1 MAMSL
6 RRYRSVREMTGPE
19 PLPPLDP
26 ENLRIA
32 CELSELAFGLRAW
45 RLEPGLREYVSIEEA
60 SRARQA
66 WERDHVRLAA
76 ATGRAEDR

>member
-1 MAMSL
+1 MSV
-6 RRYRSVREMTGPE
+6 RRYRSVSEMKGPE
-19 PLPPLDP
+19 PLPRLDP

-45 RLEPGLREYVSIEEA
+45 RLEPGLRKYASVEEA

-66 WERDHVRLAA
+66 WERDQVRLAA
-76 ATGRAEDR
+76 ATIRADDR